1 MSTPRQFPAPP
12 TADPAVALHDAA
24 VAALQR
30 LHNWLAVN
38 RPRAL
43 AAAAGG
49 EDAVA
54 VAVRLLEQ
62 LPPER

>member
-1 MSTPRQFPAPP
+1 VSGTGAFPPP
-12 TADPAVALHDAA
+12 PASDPAVALHDSA
-24 VAALQR
+24 VGSLQR

-43 AAAAGG
+43 AAAGG
-49 EDAVA
+49 GDAVDVA
-54 VAVRLLEQ
+54 VALLEQ